1 MGILSRIMGK
11 SESTLTELVKPS
23 KELGSP
29 LMGEVIPLETVN
41 DEAFAKKSMGDGLAI
56 IPAEGKLYAPM
67 SGMVEALF
75 FTNHAI
81 AIAGDNGINVILH
94 IGIDT
99 VEMGGDGF
107 EALVQQGDRVEK
119 GQFLITFDMDKIKS
133 SGYEATTM
141 VLLPDSSELGI
152 LHKRDIGQVMPQ
164 EKLLWLG

>member
-1 MGILSRIMGK
+1 MGILSRILGK
-11 SESTLTELVKPS
+11 SESTPTESGKPS
-23 KELGSP
+23 KELVSP

-41 DEAFAKKSMGDGLAI
+41 DEVFAEKFMGDGLAI

-75 FTNHAI
+75 PTNHAI
-81 AIAGDNGINVILH
+81 AIAGDNGINAILH

-107 EALVQQGDRVEK
+107 EALVRQGDRVEK
-119 GQFLITFDMDKIKS
+119 GQLLITFDMDKIES

-141 VLLPDSSELGI
+141 VVLPDSSELGP
-152 LHKRDIGQVMPQ
+152 LHKRDTGQIKPR
-164 EKLLWLG
+164 EKLLWLA

>member
-1 MGILSRIMGK
+1 MGILSRILGK
-11 SESTLTELVKPS
+11 SESTPSESGKPS
-23 KELGSP
+23 KELVSP

-41 DEAFAKKSMGDGLAI
+41 DEAFAEKFMGDGLAI

-75 FTNHAI
+75 PTNHAI
-81 AIAGDNGINVILH
+81 AIAGDNGINAILH

-107 EALVQQGDRVEK
+107 EALVRQGDRVEK
-119 GQFLITFDMDKIKS
+119 GQLLITFDMDKIES

-141 VLLPDSSELGI
+141 VVLPDSSELGP
-152 LHKRDIGQVMPQ
+152 LHKRDTGQIKPR
-164 EKLLWLG
+164 EKLLWLA